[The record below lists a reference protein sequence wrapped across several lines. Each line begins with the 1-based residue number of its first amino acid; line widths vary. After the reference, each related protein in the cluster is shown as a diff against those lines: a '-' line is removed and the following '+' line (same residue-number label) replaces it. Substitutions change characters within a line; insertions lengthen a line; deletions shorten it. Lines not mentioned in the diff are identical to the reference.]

1 MSALL
6 EPEEDTLIW
15 SAWVLL
21 KELSLAVLILHTNAA
36 RLPHYGVKDHHSDT
50 DVWNRSVYVEE
61 CDQHSKRRLQDLQH
75 KFLSIEDATAP
86 RVGRSGTG
94 IDWRLQVTRELVA
107 FK

>member
-21 KELSLAVLILHTNAA
+21 KELSLAVLILHTNTASLHGEGPSA
-36 RLPHYGVKDHHSDT
+36 CSDT
-50 DVWNRSVYVEE
+50 DVWNGSVSVEE
-61 CDQHSKRRLQDLQH
+61 RDRRPKRRLQDSQD

-94 IDWRLQVTRELVA
+94 INWRLQVTRELVA
-107 FK
+107 LK